1 MIHIQYINKKEASK
15 VVVYKNQNVYTN
27 TRIEGSWDFRI
38 CAAIIKKKC
47 VCARVKINALIFF
60 FYDTSMYHRMIY
72 IIFSYSYH
80 TVYANSIA
88 GFPE

>member
-47 VCARVKINALIFF
+47 VCARVKINAFF
-60 FYDTSMYHRMIY
+60 FFVNVSRIIWYY
-72 IIFSYSYH
+72 ILRIII
-80 TVYANSIA
+80 N
-88 GFPE
+88 

>member
-38 CAAIIKKKC
+38 CAAIIKKKVC
-47 VCARVKINALIFF
+47 VCACKNKRAYFF
-60 FYDTSMYHRMIY
+60 LL
-72 IIFSYSYH
+72 
-80 TVYANSIA
+80 
-88 GFPE
+88 